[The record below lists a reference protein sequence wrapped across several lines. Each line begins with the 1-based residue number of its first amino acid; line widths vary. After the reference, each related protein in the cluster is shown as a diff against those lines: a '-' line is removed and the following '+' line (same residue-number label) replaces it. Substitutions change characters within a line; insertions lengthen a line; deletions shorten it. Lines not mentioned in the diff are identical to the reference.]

1 VSKWLGAVGVAALLV
16 VIAWRLAVHG
26 PGAAAGA
33 LPIPGE
39 RIPYL
44 VEVLNGT
51 DADGLARA
59 VTRELRHQGIDVVS
73 FGSATTGGADSTLVL
88 VRRGDTAAGL
98 AVRKALGFGRVV
110 FAPDSTLLLDV
121 TVLLGREAT
130 ARDRHP

>member
-1 VSKWLGAVGVAALLV
+1 MSKWIGAVGVAALIV
-16 VIAWRLAVHG
+16 VAAWRLAIRG
-26 PGAAAGA
+26 PGAATGA

-39 RIPYL
+39 RMPYV

-59 VTRELRHQGIDVVS
+59 VTRRLRHQGIDVVS
-73 FGSATTGGADSTLVL
+73 FGSAMAGGTDSTLVL

-98 AVRKALGFGRVV
+98 AVRKALGFGRVA

-130 ARDRHP
+130 ARDRDP